1 MKYDSEKSLS
11 FCYDTLKYNLND
23 IKMYGIPLNY
33 IIF

>member
-23 IKMYGIPLNY
+23 IKMCVWN
-33 IIF
+33 